1 MCAARF
7 RLLISAGLVA
17 LENNV
22 LRVTKLGTKWDNQMH
37 IRDSDEMV
45 FIDPSCNTDQGV

>member
-7 RLLISAGLVA
+7 RLPAPAELVA

-22 LRVTKLGTKWDNQMH
+22 LRVTKLSTEWDNQMH

-45 FIDPSCNTDQGV
+45 FIDPS